1 MGDMR
6 LRCNAP
12 RRTQIV
18 SVRCAAAP
26 VFDVQSPIMFE
37 PFERKGRHADEDE
50 QARMEMAVELLHAP
64 AALAQLSR
72 EDAHVVVSFMRIC
85 LIREGAVFIREGD
98 TEHTGYMVLVLDGEV
113 TVENIVVSR
122 SEPVTVTVLGEG
134 AVLGEMGL
142 LDGSPRSVS
151 CKATSDVLCAV
162 LTRAELQ
169 RLFDQHPQVGIKF
182 MTALCIRSSDRLR
195 DLTGKLRRYVRLTQ
209 TLQEEIDRLLP
220 HR

>member
-1 MGDMR
+1 MF
-6 LRCNAP
+6 AP
-12 RRTQIV
+12 CERR
-18 SVRCAAAP
+18 
-26 VFDVQSPIMFE
+26 
-37 PFERKGRHADEDE
+37 GRHADEDE
-50 QARMEMAVELLHAP
+50 QARIDMAVQLLHAP
-64 AALAQLSR
+64 AALAQLSPD
-72 EDAHVVVSFMRIC
+72 DARVVVSFMRIC
-85 LIREGAVFIREGD
+85 LIRDGTVFIREGEA
-98 TEHTGYMVLVLDGEV
+98 EHTGFMVLVLDGEV

-134 AVLGEMGL
+134 ALLGEMGL

-162 LTRAELQ
+162 LTRASLQ
-169 RLFDQHPQVGIKF
+169 QMFDQHPQVGIKF
-182 MTALCIRSSDRLR
+182 MTAVSIRLSDRLR